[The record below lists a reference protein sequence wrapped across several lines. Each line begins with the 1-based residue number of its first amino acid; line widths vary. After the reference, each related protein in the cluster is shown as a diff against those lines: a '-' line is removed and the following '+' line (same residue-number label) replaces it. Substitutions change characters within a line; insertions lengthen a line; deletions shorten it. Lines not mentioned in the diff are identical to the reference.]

1 MVLTSTFSIAF
12 KPMGLSS
19 FLKIAIKTTMVSS
32 EEICDLICEKE
43 PNWCLLKQR
52 LLKVDNLDRKSW
64 GPIHPTSEG

>member
-1 MVLTSTFSIAF
+1 MVLTTAFIAF
-12 KPMGLSS
+12 KPMYGPPS

-32 EEICDLICEKE
+32 EEICDLICENE